1 MWTCTNDAV
10 ITHWSCLDSVSTTWT
25 PGQCWYWPLTCDHSL
40 HSTRDTFVSC
50 LRYQT
55 KQLINQI
62 HSTWTTT
69 HTIYRVFIRTVSF
82 HCTALIVV
90 TSFSG
95 DQWVIVH
102 HQIVVTCYSLMW
114 SHIPRIKLTVT
125 TCNLHVQISVFVLQ
139 LRINRLQSD
148 WSAYQIQWPQLGCLW
163 L

>member
-1 MWTCTNDAV
+1 MYKWCSHYSL
-10 ITHWSCLDSVSTTWT
+10 IMPRQCQRHLDTWT
-25 PGQCWYWPLTCDHSL
+25 MLILTTDMWPLITLNTWHICLLSEISNKTVDQS
-40 HSTRDTFVSC
+40 DT
-50 LRYQT
+50 QHEQ
-55 KQLINQI
+55 QLTQYTGC
-62 HSTWTTT
+62 SSEQ
-69 HTIYRVFIRTVSF
+69 Y

-102 HQIVVTCYSLMW
+102 HQIVVTCYSL
-114 SHIPRIKLTVT
+114 IKLTMT

-139 LRINRLQSD
+139 LHINRLQSD

>member
-1 MWTCTNDAV
+1 MYKWCSHYSL
-10 ITHWSCLDSVSTTWT
+10 IMPRQCQRHLDTWT
-25 PGQCWYWPLTCDHSL
+25 MLILTTDMWPLITLNTWHICLLSEISNKTVDQS
-40 HSTRDTFVSC
+40 DT
-50 LRYQT
+50 QHEQ
-55 KQLINQI
+55 QLTQYTGC
-62 HSTWTTT
+62 SSEQ
-69 HTIYRVFIRTVSF
+69 Y

>member
-1 MWTCTNDAV
+1 MYKWCSHYSLIMPRQCQHHLDNVDTD
-10 ITHWSCLDSVSTTWT
+10 HWHV
-25 PGQCWYWPLTCDHSL
+25 
-40 HSTRDTFVSC
+40 
-50 LRYQT
+50 
-55 KQLINQI
+55 
-62 HSTWTTT
+62 TT
-69 HTIYRVFIRTVSF
+69 HYTQHVTHLSLVWDIKQNSWSIRYTQHEQQLTQYTGCSSEQY